1 MNDEWILQTKETR
14 RVFSIAAW
22 IPLRASVQ
30 SEEGEQKEVG
40 YVSQYFGCGS
50 VAFPPEHRKWVEERL
65 GWSDIGI
72 GHTVEPYAYKDGYY
86 ASIDQYQYNDK
97 EPIGVNLVYEHPQPV
112 IGGKKWILSP
122 DLVVA
127 LHLVKEGNNWVRPEE
142 NFVVVVRETVSEDGE
157 HLQIEIKREFL
168 LDYLA
173 ARNLSLRL
181 AYYRQRVEN
190 VAVFKDSAYS
200 NLQPHN
206 EERDNGR
213 FSLIIRKLDEV
224 FGGSWAM
231 FRTWRTDVDEDE
243 DAPVMGP
250 ENESNTDYESSEG
263 YRGGYTGVWVE
274 GEFWRE
280 EWIDHQSKS
289 LRVRGDTDPN
299 LPQFIVE
306 TDGARMRSSEL
317 DNEDIGRWLWFRASV
332 VNELLNSR
340 GFRLVWY
347 TAETGAI
354 CSPSGYKTHFG
365 INSSDLIT
373 VYAYDIARLA
383 SWEQHVWAGHN
394 IAPEGKVSSELLDA
408 QMRSKPASTHAV
420 EEMFFGSMRLLA
432 DGFRHKY
439 GISLFTHDID
449 DTEAAQQ
456 ISRFASKDRASLLRL
471 AKDIIRVFS
480 DRLNIS
486 ELRKL
491 SVHQEK
497 AKLGSN
503 KLLQSILAER
513 VGDDKARQVFAEI
526 AGAYDMRVGDAH
538 PTGSKV
544 TDAIKLAGV
553 DEDDSPLRQ
562 GETLIHNVGRSIW
575 YTWKFLFDETDD
587 SDKQK

>member
-1 MNDEWILQTKETR
+1 M
-14 RVFSIAAW
+14 
-22 IPLRASVQ
+22 
-30 SEEGEQKEVG
+30 
-40 YVSQYFGCGS
+40 
-50 VAFPPEHRKWVEERL
+50 
-65 GWSDIGI
+65 
-72 GHTVEPYAYKDGYY
+72 
-86 ASIDQYQYNDK
+86 
-97 EPIGVNLVYEHPQPV
+97 
-112 IGGKKWILSP
+112 
-122 DLVVA
+122 
-127 LHLVKEGNNWVRPEE
+127 
-142 NFVVVVRETVSEDGE
+142 VVRETVSDDGE
-157 HLQIEIKREFL
+157 YHQIEIKREFL

-190 VAVFKDSAYS
+190 VTVFEDSAYS
-200 NLQPHN
+200 NLQPHD
-206 EERDNGR
+206 EERDNGK
-213 FSLIIRKLDEV
+213 FSLIVRKLDDV

-231 FRTWRTDVDEDE
+231 FRAWRTDVDEDE

-250 ENESNTDYESSEG
+250 ENDSNTDHESSKG
-263 YRGGYTGVWVE
+263 HRGGYTGVRVE

-289 LRVRGDTDPN
+289 LRVRGDADPN

-306 TDGARMRSSEL
+306 TDGARMRSAEL

-340 GFRLVWY
+340 GFKLAWY

-354 CSPSGYKTHFG
+354 NSTSGYKTHFG

-383 SWEQHVWAGHN
+383 PWEQHVWAGHN
-394 IAPEGKVSSELLDA
+394 VAPEGKVSSELLDA
-408 QMRSKPASTHAV
+408 QMRAKPASTYAV

-439 GISLFTHDID
+439 GVSLFTHDID
-449 DTEAAQQ
+449 DAEAGQQ

-480 DRLNIS
+480 DRLNIT

-491 SVHQEK
+491 SAHKEK
-497 AKLGSN
+497 TKLGSN
-503 KLLQSILAER
+503 KLLQSILAEK
-513 VGDDKARQVFAEI
+513 VGDDKARQVFSEI

-538 PTGSKV
+538 PTSSKV

-553 DEDDSPLRQ
+553 DEEDSPLRQ
-562 GETLIHNVGRSIW
+562 GEQLIHNVGRSIW
-575 YTWKFLFDETDD
+575 YTGKFLFGETDD
-587 SDKQK
+587 SDEQQ